1 MAKPK
6 SRSRSSRRPSRR
18 GRAARKCRRAQLP
31 SEECMRTVISI
42 AVVAMACR
50 GPAPA
55 AAQDHTLRVPAGFK
69 ISVFAQN
76 LEGVRFLA
84 LGPGNAVYA
93 TQPRAGLV
101 VKLTD
106 ANHDGVAE
114 STITVVSGLRQPFG
128 RAFRGDTMY
137 VAEVHDVKRFDPGR
151 SEPATVVP
159 DIPSGGH
166 STRTILFGPD
176 GKLYL
181 AVGSSCNLCDE
192 RDSLR
197 AAVTQ
202 FNANGLGGR
211 IFAKGLRNTVGLAFN
226 PTTGELWGGNNDRD
240 NLGDDLPPEH
250 INIIK
255 DGRNYGW
262 PDCYLP
268 GKPNPE
274 YGSANCSNVE
284 PPAITV
290 QAHSAPLGLAFYTGT
305 QFPREYRGD
314 AFVTLHGSWNRSVP
328 TGAKVVRVEVDST
341 GHRAVGVEDFI
352 VGWQRPDGSR
362 WGRPVGLLVLPDG
375 SLLVSDDRGD
385 KIWRVTYGR

>member
-1 MAKPK
+1 M
-6 SRSRSSRRPSRR
+6 RQ
-18 GRAARKCRRAQLP
+18 RAL
-31 SEECMRTVISI
+31 SVFII
-42 AVVAMACR
+42 AVACR

-55 AAQDHTLRVPAGFK
+55 AGQGADDALRLPAGFK
-69 ISVFAQN
+69 ISVFAEH
-76 LEGVRFLA
+76 LPGVRYLA
-84 LGPGNAVYA
+84 LGPRNVVYA
-93 TQPRAGLV
+93 SQPGSGLIV
-101 VKLTD
+101 RLAD
-106 ANHDGVAE
+106 ANHDGIADSVV
-114 STITVVSGLRQPFG
+114 TIASGLTGPFG
-128 RAFRGDTMY
+128 IAFRGDTMY
-137 VAEVHDVKRFDPGR
+137 VAEERDVKRFDPGG
-151 SEPATVVP
+151 AVP
-159 DIPSGGH
+159 VTIVPKVPGGNGH

-197 AAVTQ
+197 AAVSQ
-202 FNANGLGGR
+202 FNPDGSGGR

-274 YGSANCSNVE
+274 YGSADCSQVE

-314 AFVTLHGSWNRSVP
+314 VFVTLHGSWNRSVP
-328 TGAKVVRVEVDST
+328 TGAKVVRVEVDS
-341 GHRAVGVEDFI
+341 GGQRAVGVDDFI

-375 SLLVSDDRGD
+375 SLLVSDDMGG
-385 KIWRVTYGR
+385 KIWRVSYGR

>member
-1 MAKPK
+1 M
-6 SRSRSSRRPSRR
+6 
-18 GRAARKCRRAQLP
+18 RAA
-31 SEECMRTVISI
+31 TSI
-42 AVVAMACR
+42 ASIVLIGIACR

-55 AAQDHTLRVPAGFK
+55 AGQGQRRSDDTLRVPPGFK
-69 ISVFAQN
+69 IAVYAEN
-76 LEGVRFLA
+76 LQGVRYLA
-84 LGPGNAVYA
+84 LGAGNAVYA
-93 TQPRAGLV
+93 SQPGSGLI
-101 VKLTD
+101 VKLT
-106 ANHDGVAE
+106 ANGAVTVA
-114 STITVVSGLRQPFG
+114 SGLKGPFG
-128 RAFRGDTMY
+128 IAFRGDTMY
-137 VAEVHDVKRFDPGR
+137 VAEEQDVKRFDPGGAA
-151 SEPATVVP
+151 PVTIVP
-159 DIPSGGH
+159 RVPGGGH

-192 RDSLR
+192 RDSMR

-202 FNANGLGGR
+202 FNRDGSAGR
-211 IFAKGLRNTVGLAFN
+211 IFAHGLRNTVGLAFN

-240 NLGDDLPPEH
+240 NLGDDVPPEH

-255 DGRNYGW
+255 DGRSYGW
-262 PDCYLP
+262 PQCYLP

-274 YGSANCSNVE
+274 YGSADCSNIE

-305 QFPREYRGD
+305 QFPREYKGD
-314 AFVTLHGSWNRSVP
+314 AFVTLHGSWNRSIP
-328 TGAKVVRVEVDST
+328 TGAKVVRVQVDSS

-375 SLLVSDDRGD
+375 SLLVSDDYGG
-385 KIWRVTYGR
+385 KIWRVSYER